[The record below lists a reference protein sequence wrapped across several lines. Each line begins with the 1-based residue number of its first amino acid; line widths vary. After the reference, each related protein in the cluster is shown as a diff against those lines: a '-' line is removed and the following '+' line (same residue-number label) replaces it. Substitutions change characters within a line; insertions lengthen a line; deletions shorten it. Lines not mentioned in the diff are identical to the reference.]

1 MEDTTGQKT
10 NKVEFSMDT
19 IVNNPVTKK
28 QLEGFISEIVM
39 YKGRIKAANGGIND
53 IRKEAKEKLG
63 IPGKFLNKLVRENM
77 APGTLEAEERDI
89 EEVKAMADQ
98 LTVPKAD
105 FE

>member
-1 MEDTTGQKT
+1 MEDTTGKPQ
-10 NKVEFSMDT
+10 KVEFSMDT

-39 YKGRIKAANGGIND
+39 YKGRIKSANGGIND

-63 IPGKFLNKLVRENM
+63 IPGKYLNKLVKENM
-77 APGTLEAEERDI
+77 NPGSLEAEESDI
-89 EEVKAMADQ
+89 VEVKAMAEQ
-98 LTVPKAD
+98 LSVPKAE